1 MDNESYQDK
10 IDYTVLVFV
19 DTGTQTKRKVR
30 SALCSYLI
38 YCSNHFM
45 TRFDSNAACI
55 FAICVWYLYK
65 INKNS
70 TNYSPKSSACGGQ
83 VFLKMYY
90 FSACGGQNQGGLCVE
105 WGGLAK
111 TEPCGM
117 LSSILSLD
125 NSTFELTLI
134 YLSLWE
140 TKKNNR
146 RILSSPESIASVQK
160 WKSGAKKNIF
170 LVALY

>member
-111 TEPCGM
+111 TEPYVETLNFNREKCVCGINVWRYTPKM
-117 LSSILSLD
+117 HH
-125 NSTFELTLI
+125 
-134 YLSLWE
+134 
-140 TKKNNR
+140 NNKQTTTNKQEVR
-146 RILSSPESIASVQK
+146 RRTER
-160 WKSGAKKNIF
+160 
-170 LVALY
+170 

>member
-111 TEPCGM
+111 TEPY
-117 LSSILSLD
+117 D
-125 NSTFELTLI
+125 THFP
-134 YLSLWE
+134 
-140 TKKNNR
+140 
-146 RILSSPESIASVQK
+146 RILFIILLHTRKGFSRVDFTI
-160 WKSGAKKNIF
+160 IF
-170 LVALY
+170 LYVVR

>member
-111 TEPCGM
+111 TEPLVGA
-117 LSSILSLD
+117 SLAYMY
-125 NSTFELTLI
+125 I
-134 YLSLWE
+134 YLIHGHVHICMGSIGFLSQE
-140 TKKNNR
+140 RERVRRLTKKSTYISHMYDN
-146 RILSSPESIASVQK
+146 IWLS
-160 WKSGAKKNIF
+160 
-170 LVALY
+170 

>member
-111 TEPCGM
+111 TEPIGGQIFKFVKNSNM
-117 LSSILSLD
+117 KIQDWRTNYTRYSKKILVVSLLLSSD
-125 NSTFELTLI
+125 I
-134 YLSLWE
+134 YLSE
-140 TKKNNR
+140 GVCMR
-146 RILSSPESIASVQK
+146 
-160 WKSGAKKNIF
+160 
-170 LVALY
+170 

>member
-10 IDYTVLVFV
+10 IDHTVLVFA

-45 TRFDSNAACI
+45 ARFDRNTACI
-55 FAICVWYLYK
+55 FAICVGYLYK

-83 VFLKMYY
+83 VLLKMYY
-90 FSACGGQNQGGLCVE
+90 FSACGEHRKSLTIFSG
-105 WGGLAK
+105 A
-111 TEPCGM
+111 
-117 LSSILSLD
+117 SSR
-125 NSTFELTLI
+125 ELTQLM
-134 YLSLWE
+134 YCC
-140 TKKNNR
+140 
-146 RILSSPESIASVQK
+146 SSK
-160 WKSGAKKNIF
+160 
-170 LVALY
+170 

>member
-83 VFLKMYY
+83 VSLRNGFGFWKTKRFYY
-90 FSACGGQNQGGLCVE
+90 WNTY
-105 WGGLAK
+105 WGNHWG
-111 TEPCGM
+111 
-117 LSSILSLD
+117 ILSTYAISNKFHVD
-125 NSTFELTLI
+125 IIGI
-134 YLSLWE
+134 YSYLLSEAIKLVGN
-140 TKKNNR
+140 TI
-146 RILSSPESIASVQK
+146 ILVYQPVV
-160 WKSGAKKNIF
+160 GPT
-170 LVALY
+170 VA

>member
-111 TEPCGM
+111 TEPDFYLYIYIW
-117 LSSILSLD
+117 LSSSITQSIY
-125 NSTFELTLI
+125 NNTTTNQQQQQQYNYSAHHHHHRSLTL
-134 YLSLWE
+134 SHKE
-140 TKKNNR
+140 R
-146 RILSSPESIASVQK
+146 HV
-160 WKSGAKKNIF
+160 G
-170 LVALY
+170 

>member
-111 TEPCGM
+111 TEP
-117 LSSILSLD
+117 
-125 NSTFELTLI
+125 TL
-134 YLSLWE
+134 Y
-140 TKKNNR
+140 
-146 RILSSPESIASVQK
+146 
-160 WKSGAKKNIF
+160 IF
-170 LVALY
+170 LSYSLTMHHLSKNGFLIQVFHCHINL

>member
-90 FSACGGQNQGGLCVE
+90 FSACGGQNQGGLCVK
-105 WGGLAK
+105 WRGLAK
-111 TEPCGM
+111 TGPMTTTTLDRIIC
-117 LSSILSLD
+117 LSYT
-125 NSTFELTLI
+125 TFVCITLLHDDSQFLLLCVYI
-134 YLSLWE
+134 MCVCIMMCIFC
-140 TKKNNR
+140 NR
-146 RILSSPESIASVQK
+146 
-160 WKSGAKKNIF
+160 
-170 LVALY
+170 